1 MSSRPLLLAPAFVML
16 MMSCGGYVKPEVIP
30 TGQNMYMLQATSQV
44 VGWGDLGEMKAAV
57 YREATAFAESKGKVI
72 VPISTN
78 EANTAWGK
86 KAFFELRFKLADRD
100 SPEAL
105 NVRMV
110 PQPNVVIENREKVS
124 AEIKTQDTTEKKK
137 DVYAELIKLD
147 DLRKKGIITDAEF
160 EVQKKR
166 ILEGN

>member
-1 MSSRPLLLAPAFVML
+1 MKRLGVVSASLVLLLG
-16 MMSCGGYVKPEVIP
+16 CGGYVKPEVVP
-30 TGQNMYMLQATSQV
+30 TGQNTYMLQATSQV

-86 KAFFELRFKLADRD
+86 KAFFELKFKLAEKD

-105 NVRMV
+105 NVHMV
-110 PQPNVVIENREKVS
+110 PSPNVVIEKREQVT
-124 AEIKTQDTTEKKK
+124 ADIKTKDTSEKKS
-137 DVYAELIKLD
+137 DMYAELLKLD
-147 DLRKKGIITDAEF
+147 DLRKRGILTDAEF
-160 EVQKKR
+160 EAQKKK
-166 ILEGN
+166 ILEGK